1 MAQDNRLQR
10 KDLILITRNL
20 DKKKNVVIRDNKIV
34 LKINYYKTN

>member
-1 MAQDNRLQR
+1 MAQDTRLQR
-10 KDLILITRNL
+10 KDLIFITRNL